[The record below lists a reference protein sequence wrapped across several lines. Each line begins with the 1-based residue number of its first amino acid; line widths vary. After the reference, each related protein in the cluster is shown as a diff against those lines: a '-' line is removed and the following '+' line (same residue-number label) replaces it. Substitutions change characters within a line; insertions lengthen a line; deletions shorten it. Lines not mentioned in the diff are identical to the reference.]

1 MEDITKLIA
10 KLDVPKELKVNENN
24 KNISIQTGGGI
35 DKKEVHRIG
44 NIKILPDNFME

>member
-10 KLDVPKELKVNENN
+10 KLDVPKELKVKENN
-24 KNISIQTGGGI
+24 QNITIQTGGGV
-35 DKKEVHRIG
+35 KKEVHRIG